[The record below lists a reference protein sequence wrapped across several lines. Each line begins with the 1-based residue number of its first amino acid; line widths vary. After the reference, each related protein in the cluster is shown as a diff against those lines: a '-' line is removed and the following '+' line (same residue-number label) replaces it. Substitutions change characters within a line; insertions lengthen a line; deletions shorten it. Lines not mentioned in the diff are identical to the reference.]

1 MKKKKEWL
9 FVAGNFSACFLSGFL
24 QGLAGRSG
32 FRVLSACFEQT
43 WERGVFLY
51 RLLVVLIHLATA
63 AASYWSFSKIFAD
76 KRVGIVGCLFY
87 TLLPYRLGL
96 LYCSGD
102 LGSGAALAVLPLMF
116 AGLFELYGR
125 EEGADKRLWILF
137 ECLVYAAFFSFKF
150 WIFLWRQCS
159 VFC

>member
-1 MKKKKEWL
+1 METQHTFRRAREAARALNRTASERIDRLLLALADAVEAVLAAVYLDGGIGDAIPWKHALE
-9 FVAGNFSACFLSGFL
+9 
-24 QGLAGRSG
+24 QG
-32 FRVLSACFEQT
+32 CD
-43 WERGVFLY
+43 

-102 LGSGAALAVLPLMF
+102 LGSGAALAVLPLVF

-125 EEGADKRLWILF
+125 EEGAGRICF
-137 ECLVYAAFFSFKF
+137 
-150 WIFLWRQCS
+150 
-159 VFC
+159 